1 MSLRRIAAVALIL
14 LGMGV
19 AAWAVFGGLSAGR
32 SETLPQGISHSP
44 PPSVAK
50 APPSAVT
57 APPSAVTPPAPVV
70 TAPSASHAQ
79 RPVKPPVGRSLPT
92 RIAIP
97 AIGVDAPVVTVGV
110 QAGTVGAP
118 PLANRNL
125 AGWFTG
131 TVTPGQDG
139 PALLDGHVNT
149 TAGPSVFANLK
160 DVKPGDKIFVYRHD
174 GSKIPFRATWIQVS
188 SKTAFP
194 WDAVL
199 RTTPGPTLR
208 LVTCGGPFDYSSG
221 HYTDNIIVYAD
232 GM

>member
-1 MSLRRIAAVALIL
+1 MSFRRVAGAALIL
-14 LGMGV
+14 VGMGV
-19 AAWAVFGGLSAGR
+19 AVWAIFGGLSAGR
-32 SETLPQGISHSP
+32 SETLPQGISNSP
-44 PPSVAK
+44 PPALLK
-50 APPSAVT
+50 
-57 APPSAVTPPAPVV
+57 
-70 TAPSASHAQ
+70 APSASHAQ
-79 RPVKPPVGRSLPT
+79 RPVKPPVSRSLPT
-92 RIAIP
+92 RITMP
-97 AIGVDAPVVTVGV
+97 AVGVDAPVVAVGV
-110 QAGTVGAP
+110 QDGTVGAP
-118 PLANRNL
+118 PLENRDL

-149 TAGPSVFANLK
+149 TAGPSVFFNLK
-160 DVKPGDKIFVYRHD
+160 NLKPGDQIFVYRHD
-174 GSKIPFRATWIQVS
+174 GSRIPFRVTWIQVV

-221 HYTDNIIVYAD
+221 HYTDNVIVYAD

>member
-1 MSLRRIAAVALIL
+1 MNFRRIVGTALIL
-14 LGMGV
+14 LGMGA
-19 AAWAVFGGLSAGR
+19 AAWAIFGGLSAGVSAGR
-32 SETLPQGISHSP
+32 SETLPQGISNSP
-44 PPSVAK
+44 PPTSAPAVAK
-50 APPSAVT
+50 
-57 APPSAVTPPAPVV
+57 
-70 TAPSASHAQ
+70 APSASHAQ
-79 RPVKPPVGRSLPT
+79 RPVKQSPVKQRPVKPPVSRSLPT
-92 RIAIP
+92 RITIP

-160 DVKPGDKIFVYRHD
+160 NLKPGDRIFVYRHD
-174 GSKIPFRATWIQVS
+174 GSRIPFRATWIQAV

-208 LVTCGGPFDYSSG
+208 LVTCGGPFNYSSG
-221 HYTDNIIVYAD
+221 HYTDNVIVYAD